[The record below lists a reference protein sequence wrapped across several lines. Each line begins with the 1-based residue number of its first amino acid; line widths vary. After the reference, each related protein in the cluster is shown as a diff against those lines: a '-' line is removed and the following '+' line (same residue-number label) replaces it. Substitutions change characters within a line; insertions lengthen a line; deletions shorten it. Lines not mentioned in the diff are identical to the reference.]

1 MVGAALR
8 NMVLAAQNGQKG
20 VKMTTIEKCNVIL
33 ESEEVLE
40 NCVVTATY
48 NKLFV
53 DTLYCELTD
62 EYATT
67 DILFTPTSDSFAS
80 KYSSYKYHDGTKL
93 NFDIEVNSMN
103 NNGASVTI
111 TIK

>member
-53 DTLYCELTD
+53 DTPDDDPVELDPVEVKAIQLVEGSEVIT
-62 EYATT
+62 E
-67 DILFTPTSDSFAS
+67 TSDESADPVED
-80 KYSSYKYHDGTKL
+80 K
-93 NFDIEVNSMN
+93 EV
-103 NNGASVTI
+103 
-111 TIK
+111 